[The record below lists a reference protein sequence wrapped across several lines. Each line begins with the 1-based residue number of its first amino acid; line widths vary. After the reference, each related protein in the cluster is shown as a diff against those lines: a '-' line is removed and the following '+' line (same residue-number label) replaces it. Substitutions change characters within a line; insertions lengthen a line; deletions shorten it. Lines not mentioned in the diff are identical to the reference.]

1 MHSCSWFLWR
11 PLTRYQSGG
20 PWDGIKRLCPS
31 TFYGF
36 LCEFLVERLGLG
48 ELLERGFCPP
58 LCTLLPPLFPL
69 LTSLACTLLSHA
81 PSSPFTSSDFSL
93 LLCPLLQALQFPVA
107 AVMATELAAVTPF
120 CGFQVSIG
128 CFFHYS
134 DEIPDKT
141 NLFLEIGSCFIALV
155 SLELTM

>member
-36 LCEFLVERLGLG
+36 LCELLVERLGLG

-93 LLCPLLQALQFPVA
+93 LLCPLLQAL
-107 AVMATELAAVTPF
+107 L
-120 CGFQVSIG
+120 VSSG
-128 CFFHYS
+128 CCDGHGA
-134 DEIPDKT
+134 
-141 NLFLEIGSCFIALV
+141 GSCDTILWISGLYWLLF
-155 SLELTM
+155 SLQ